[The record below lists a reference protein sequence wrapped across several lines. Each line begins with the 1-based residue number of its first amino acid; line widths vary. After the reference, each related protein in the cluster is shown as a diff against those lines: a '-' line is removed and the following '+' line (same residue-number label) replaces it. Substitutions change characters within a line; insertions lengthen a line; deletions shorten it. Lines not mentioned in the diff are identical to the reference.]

1 MYQSITMPEFEQL
14 WKKTPVKLVD
24 VREDDEFA
32 HAHVDGAISMPLS
45 GLEDTADQLDKDENY
60 YVMCL
65 SGARS
70 TAACQYLA
78 SKGYKVTNVMRGISA
93 WRGEVV

>member
-24 VREDDEFA
+24 VREADEFA

-60 YVMCL
+60 YVMCSERCAL
-65 SGARS
+65 NGS
-70 TAACQYLA
+70 LP
-78 SKGYKVTNVMRGISA
+78 ISCFK
-93 WRGEVV
+93 RLQSDQRNGRYFGLEG

>member
-24 VREDDEFA
+24 VREADEYA

-70 TAACQYLA
+70 AATKKKHTT
-78 SKGYKVTNVMRGISA
+78 KGNKVTNVMGGISA

>member
-14 WKKTPVKLVD
+14 WKRNTVKLLD
-24 VREDDEFA
+24 VREADEYA
-32 HAHVDGAISMPLS
+32 HAHVEGAISMPLS
-45 GLEDTADQLDKDENY
+45 GIEDTAYQLDKNENY

-70 TAACQYLA
+70 MAACQYLS
-78 SKGYKVTNVMRGISA
+78 SKGYKVTNVMGGISA

>member
-24 VREDDEFA
+24 VREADEFA
-32 HAHVDGAISMPLS
+32 YAHVEGAISMPLS

-60 YVMCL
+60 YVMFL

-70 TAACQYLA
+70 MAACRYLA
-78 SKGYKVTNVMRGISA
+78 SKGYKVTNVMGGISA
-93 WRGEVV
+93 WMGEIV

>member
-24 VREDDEFA
+24 VREADEFA
-32 HAHVDGAISMPLS
+32 YAHVEGAISMPLS

-60 YVMCL
+60 YGMCL

-78 SKGYKVTNVMRGISA
+78 SKGYKVTNVMGGISA

>member
-24 VREDDEFA
+24 VREADEFA
-32 HAHVDGAISMPLS
+32 YAHVEGAISMPLS
-45 GLEDTADQLDKDENY
+45 GLEDTVDQLDKDENY

-78 SKGYKVTNVMRGISA
+78 SKGYKVTNVMGGISA

>member
-70 TAACQYLA
+70 MQLA
-78 SKGYKVTNVMRGISA
+78 NILLQRATK
-93 WRGEVV
+93 

>member
-24 VREDDEFA
+24 VREADEYA

-45 GLEDTADQLDKDENY
+45 GLEDTVDQLDKDENY

-70 TAACQYLA
+70 AGSLPISCF
-78 SKGYKVTNVMRGISA
+78 KGLQSNERNG
-93 WRGEVV
+93 RHFGLEG

>member
-1 MYQSITMPEFEQL
+1 MFQSITMPEFEQL
-14 WKKTPVKLVD
+14 WKKNKVKLVD
-24 VREDDEFA
+24 VRETDEFE
-32 HAHVDGAISMPLS
+32 HAHIDGAVSMPLS
-45 GLEDTADQLDKDENY
+45 ELEEKADQLDKKEDY

-70 TAACQYLA
+70 MAACQYL
-78 SKGYKVTNVMRGISA
+78 SKKGYKVTNVMGGISA

>member
-45 GLEDTADQLDKDENY
+45 GLEDTADQLDKDEN
-60 YVMCL
+60 CL
-65 SGARS
+65 LYTSPSPRDRQKS
-70 TAACQYLA
+70 RMP
-78 SKGYKVTNVMRGISA
+78 SSA
-93 WRGEVV
+93 

>member
-1 MYQSITMPEFEQL
+1 MFQSITMPEFEQV
-14 WKKTPVKLVD
+14 WKKNKVKLVD
-24 VREDDEFA
+24 VREDDEFENA
-32 HAHVDGAISMPLS
+32 HIDGAVSMPLS
-45 GLEDTADQLDKDENY
+45 ELEEKADQLDKKENY

-70 TAACQYLA
+70 MAACQYLA
-78 SKGYKVTNVMRGISA
+78 QKGYKVTNVMGGISA

>member
-1 MYQSITMPEFEQL
+1 
-14 WKKTPVKLVD
+14 
-24 VREDDEFA
+24 
-32 HAHVDGAISMPLS
+32 MPLS
-45 GLEDTADQLDKDENY
+45 GLEDTVDQLDKDENY

-78 SKGYKVTNVMRGISA
+78 SKGYKVTNVMGGISA
-93 WRGEVV
+93 WRGDVV

>member
-24 VREDDEFA
+24 VREADEFA
-32 HAHVDGAISMPLS
+32 YAHVEGAISMPLS

-70 TAACQYLA
+70 MAACQYLA
-78 SKGYKVTNVMRGISA
+78 SKGYKVTNVMGGISA

>member
-24 VREDDEFA
+24 VREADEYA

-45 GLEDTADQLDKDENY
+45 GLEDTVDQLDKD
-60 YVMCL
+60 
-65 SGARS
+65 
-70 TAACQYLA
+70 
-78 SKGYKVTNVMRGISA
+78 
-93 WRGEVV
+93 